1 MLYFCFQ
8 DIYETK
14 NLFFLSF
21 SAWTNIYRSSKPCAL
36 SGLNPVALS
45 GSTVCQDQCRRITA
59 LIRQHTSLSQLD
71 FLSWNFHFTA
81 LGNVSWQLFSNYP
94 WEMESLSYYSVASSA
109 WPFARRMA
117 IWKRQFYLRDID
129 SFGRIWLNLV
139 NFGRHFR
146 IIDGFFYFSVFPIFN
161 VSLNDWYYRVPSSSQ
176 SWSES

>member
-1 MLYFCFQ
+1 MKQKIL
-8 DIYETK
+8 
-14 NLFFLSF
+14 FLSF

-59 LIRQHTSLSQLD
+59 LIRQHTSLSHLD
-71 FLSWNFHFTA
+71 FLSWNFHFTS
-81 LGNVSWQLFSNYP
+81 LGNVSWQLIIHGKWNHCLTILLHHLP
-94 WEMESLSYYSVASSA
+94 GPLLGGWHN
-109 WPFARRMA
+109 
-117 IWKRQFYLRDID
+117 WKRQFYLRDID

-161 VSLNDWYYRVPSSSQ
+161 VSLNDWYYRVPFSSQ